1 MKCPHCKE
9 ESFAKKKTVMDG
21 WKVVGSIEVCAL
33 CGAQLSNDSAGEKKD
48 DTPPKSARLSALLGG
63 ESVEKITLAGK
74 ADSDF
79 CRNCR
84 HFVVHPF
91 KSICALTDA
100 DTDPNGSCAQFKAK
114 KSPSDGQDK
123 I

>member
-9 ESFAKKKTVMDG
+9 ESFAKKKNIMDG
-21 WKVVGSIEVCAL
+21 WKVAGCIEVCAL
-33 CGAQLSNDSAGEKKD
+33 CGKELASENRDGQKAAA
-48 DTPPKSARLSALLGG
+48 PPKSARLSALLGG

-79 CRNCR
+79 CRNCCN
-84 HFVVHPF
+84 FVVHPF

-100 DTDPNGSCAQFKAK
+100 DTDPNGSCGKFKAK
-114 KSPSDGQDK
+114 ESCRKQDK